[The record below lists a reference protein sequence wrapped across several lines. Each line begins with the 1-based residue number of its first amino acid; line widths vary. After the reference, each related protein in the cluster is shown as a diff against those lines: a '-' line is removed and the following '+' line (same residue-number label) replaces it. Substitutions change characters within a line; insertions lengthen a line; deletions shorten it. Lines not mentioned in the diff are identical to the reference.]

1 MTATPARP
9 SDPLARHFARTV
21 VLAIPIILARAALV
35 VMFSVDTLM
44 VGRIS
49 PQDLAY
55 FGLGVAPQ
63 LTLMLIAVGA
73 LQAASVLTAQAI
85 GAGRVQQVGVVFR
98 TSVAHALAMGVAVFG
113 LSLLAGPFFLAIG
126 QAPDLAAGAATVSI
140 AFGVGMPGTLLFIA
154 CNLFMESTGRPKTGM
169 AIMLGA
175 NLLNVPLNLV
185 FGFGWGGLVAPMGA
199 EGIMLASSLAR
210 TAAGL
215 SIVAILV
222 LSALR
227 MDTFRILSRNDA
239 QGSERPGLVSL
250 FRGPEAASLRRMGL
264 PMGLAQGVES
274 AAFATVVMFAGLIGT
289 AELAAYQTTMTLV
302 TLTFMMAIGTAGA
315 TAIRV
320 GRAFGEDRRL
330 DMARAGWMGIA
341 LGGLWPVPVAICFLV
356 SPETA
361 ARLVTDDPVTV
372 AAASQALFVAG
383 LMLSVDAMMAVALG
397 ALRGMGDVWWPT
409 MLQIAAFWCVA
420 IPVAYFGGLVMDLGA
435 GALIGGLLAGIL
447 VSLAGLLT
455 RYHLATRERGRNTAA
470 LA

>member
-1 MTATPARP
+1 
-9 SDPLARHFARTV
+9 
-21 VLAIPIILARAALV
+21 
-35 VMFSVDTLM
+35 
-44 VGRIS
+44 
-49 PQDLAY
+49 
-55 FGLGVAPQ
+55 
-63 LTLMLIAVGA
+63 
-73 LQAASVLTAQAI
+73 
-85 GAGRVQQVGVVFR
+85 
-98 TSVAHALAMGVAVFG
+98 
-113 LSLLAGPFFLAIG
+113 
-126 QAPDLAAGAATVSI
+126 
-140 AFGVGMPGTLLFIA
+140 
-154 CNLFMESTGRPKTGM
+154 
-169 AIMLGA
+169 
-175 NLLNVPLNLV
+175 
-185 FGFGWGGLVAPMGA
+185 MGA

-222 LSALR
+222 IAALR
-227 MDTFRILSRNDA
+227 MDTFRILSLEGA
-239 QGSERPGLVSL
+239 KGSVRPGLGSL
-250 FRGPEAASLRRMGL
+250 FQGPEAASLRRMGL

-320 GRAFGEDRRL
+320 GRAFGEGRRL

-341 LGGLWPVPVAICFLV
+341 LGGLWPVPVAIFFLV

-420 IPVAYFGGLVMDLGA
+420 IPVAYIGGLVMDLGA

-455 RYHLATRERGRNTAA
+455 RYHLATRDRGRNTAD

>member
-1 MTATPARP
+1 MIAMTARAPD
-9 SDPLARHFARTV
+9 SLARHFGRTV
-21 VLAIPIILARAALV
+21 ALAVPIILARAALV

-49 PQDLAY
+49 PEDLAY

-63 LTLMLIAVGA
+63 LTLMLIGVGA
-73 LQAASVLTAQAI
+73 LQASSVLTAQAI
-85 GAGRVQQVGVVFR
+85 GAGRIAEVGNVFR
-98 TSVAHALAMGVAVFG
+98 TSIAHALAMGVAVLG
-113 LSLLAGPFFLAIG
+113 LSLLAGPFFLAVG
-126 QAPDLAAGAATVSI
+126 QAPDLAAGAATVSL
-140 AFGVGMPGTLLFIA
+140 AFGAGMPGTLLFIA

-175 NLLNVPLNLV
+175 NLVNVPLNLV
-185 FGFGWGGLVAPMGA
+185 FGFGWGGLVPPMGA
-199 EGIMLASSLAR
+199 DGVMLASSIAR
-210 TAAGL
+210 TAAGVT
-215 SIVAILV
+215 IAGVLV
-222 LSALR
+222 VSALR
-227 MDTFRILSRNDA
+227 IDNFRILSFDSSR
-239 QGSERPGLVSL
+239 GPGLAGLVCL
-250 FRGPEAASLRRMGL
+250 FRSPEAAGLRRMGL

-289 AELAAYQTTMTLV
+289 VELAAYQTTMTLV

-320 GRAFGEDRRL
+320 GRAYGETRST
-330 DMARAGWMGIA
+330 DMRIAGWAGIA
-341 LGGLWPVPVAICFLV
+341 LGGLWPLPVAICFLV

-372 AAASQALFVAG
+372 AAASEALFVAG

-420 IPVAYFGGLVMDLGA
+420 IPVAYIGGLVMDLGA

-447 VSLAGLLT
+447 VSLAGLLW
-455 RYHLATRERGRNTAA
+455 RFHRATRGKACNVAGRT
-470 LA
+470 

>member
-1 MTATPARP
+1 
-9 SDPLARHFARTV
+9 
-21 VLAIPIILARAALV
+21 
-35 VMFSVDTLM
+35 
-44 VGRIS
+44 
-49 PQDLAY
+49 
-55 FGLGVAPQ
+55 
-63 LTLMLIAVGA
+63 MLIAVGA

-126 QAPDLAAGAATVSI
+126 QALDLAAGAATVSV

-227 MDTFRILSRNDA
+227 MDTFRILSLEGA
-239 QGSERPGLVSL
+239 QGSERPGLASL

-320 GRAFGEDRRL
+320 GQAFGEDRRL
-330 DMARAGWMGIA
+330 DMARAGWMEHCAGR
-341 LGGLWPVPVAICFLV
+341 PVARSRRDL
-356 SPETA
+356 
-361 ARLVTDDPVTV
+361 
-372 AAASQALFVAG
+372 
-383 LMLSVDAMMAVALG
+383 LSG
-397 ALRGMGDVWWPT
+397 
-409 MLQIAAFWCVA
+409 
-420 IPVAYFGGLVMDLGA
+420 
-435 GALIGGLLAGIL
+435 LAGN
-447 VSLAGLLT
+447 
-455 RYHLATRERGRNTAA
+455 GRVW
-470 LA
+470 